1 MQRQDLSGESDD
13 EGGDSPLLQ
22 VPASGF
28 PAARPDQ
35 TGHNNRL
42 SWTDTTPSSRRPPK
56 AGPGLSLKQQAS
68 SPRWSARRGV
78 GTALISPASALRQG
92 TGTVSGQSRRSS
104 QLGLPVRSR
113 RALSQDEPDHAAADT
128 WPLHRA
134 QSVMVPK
141 SQRPDLDKPFIELSE
156 LESFCEQDGDRQ
168 LHQSAAPDRNASI
181 ESLPSW
187 RDEAQEVHQ
196 AHVQEQPGEALD
208 ASYEYGDWAD
218 GMQQEQTEDPK
229 QRLLQ

>member
-1 MQRQDLSGESDD
+1 MMQRQDLSDESDD
-13 EGGDSPLLQ
+13 EAGDSPLLQ
-22 VPASGF
+22 VPASGL

-35 TGHNNRL
+35 TGHNSRL

-68 SPRWSARRGV
+68 SPRWSVRRGV

-141 SQRPDLDKPFIELSE
+141 SQQPDLDKPFIELSE
-156 LESFCEQDGDRQ
+156 LESLGEKAGDRQ
-168 LHQSAAPDRNASI
+168 LHESAPDRVASL

-208 ASYEYGDWAD
+208 ASYDYGDWAD
-218 GMQQEQTEDPK
+218 AMQQEQTEDPK

>member
-13 EGGDSPLLQ
+13 EAGDSPLHQ

-35 TGHNNRL
+35 TGHNSRL
-42 SWTDTTPSSRRPPK
+42 SWTDTTSSSRRPPK

-68 SPRWSARRGV
+68 SPRWSVRRGV
-78 GTALISPASALRQG
+78 GTALISPGSALRQG

-104 QLGLPVRSR
+104 QLGLPIRSR
-113 RALSQDEPDHAAADT
+113 RALSQDEPDHAAAADT
-128 WPLHRA
+128 RPLHRA

-141 SQRPDLDKPFIELSE
+141 LQQADLDKPFIELSE
-156 LESFCEQDGDRQ
+156 LESFYERDGDRH
-168 LHQSAAPDRNASI
+168 LHENSPDRVASN

-187 RDEAQEVHQ
+187 RGEPQNVHQ
-196 AHVQEQPGEALD
+196 AQVEEQPGETHD
-208 ASYEYGDWAD
+208 TSYDYGDWAD
-218 GMQQEQTEDPK
+218 AMQQEQTEDPK